1 MKMTYVPFI
10 QGNMKGMKTIYTTR
24 ATSRIIDGSY
34 NSIYKGRSMN
44 FDELREYVAGDDIKD
59 VDWNATARSQK
70 VLVRQYIAEKKH
82 NIMLVL
88 DTNRRMLAN
97 ANETQE
103 KKNVA
108 LMAAGTLACMV
119 SANGDYISAT
129 YSDKSSI
136 RHFPFKT
143 GLFNV
148 ENIMAAYDRDTSMD
162 NDSDLSAALEFISKN
177 IRRKMIMLIVTD
189 MDGMNRLSGRLL
201 KQLKATNDILLIC
214 VDDVDIKGKRVY
226 DMAARHYLPDFISE
240 DKKIARNEK
249 IRRQKVAE
257 ECAEKMKSVGITY
270 QIIDSTEDMD
280 EKIAELLGRH
290 RQEESILHTYEDA
303 FAQLGFEID
312 AFGGNEYALR
322 SVPVDLYGCSE
333 RELFLA
339 VLDELSQETG
349 NRGSFQVIEE
359 KIASMSCKA
368 AVKGNNR
375 LSFQEAEK
383 LIDELLTLD
392 NPYNCPH
399 GRPTIITM
407 TETDLEKKFKRIV

>member
-214 VDDVDIKGKRVY
+214 VDDVDMTWRQDIICRILFRRIKRLPAMKKYADRRLQRN
-226 DMAARHYLPDFISE
+226 AR
-240 DKKIARNEK
+240 
-249 IRRQKVAE
+249 RR
-257 ECAEKMKSVGITY
+257 
-270 QIIDSTEDMD
+270 
-280 EKIAELLGRH
+280 
-290 RQEESILHTYEDA
+290 
-303 FAQLGFEID
+303 
-312 AFGGNEYALR
+312 
-322 SVPVDLYGCSE
+322 
-333 RELFLA
+333 
-339 VLDELSQETG
+339 
-349 NRGSFQVIEE
+349 
-359 KIASMSCKA
+359 
-368 AVKGNNR
+368 
-375 LSFQEAEK
+375 
-383 LIDELLTLD
+383 
-392 NPYNCPH
+392 
-399 GRPTIITM
+399 
-407 TETDLEKKFKRIV
+407 

>member
-1 MKMTYVPFI
+1 MKMTYVPLI

-143 GLFNV
+143 GLW
-148 ENIMAAYDRDTSMD
+148 
-162 NDSDLSAALEFISKN
+162 K
-177 IRRKMIMLIVTD
+177 
-189 MDGMNRLSGRLL
+189 
-201 KQLKATNDILLIC
+201 ILWQ
-214 VDDVDIKGKRVY
+214 
-226 DMAARHYLPDFISE
+226 H
-240 DKKIARNEK
+240 
-249 IRRQKVAE
+249 
-257 ECAEKMKSVGITY
+257 
-270 QIIDSTEDMD
+270 
-280 EKIAELLGRH
+280 
-290 RQEESILHTYEDA
+290 
-303 FAQLGFEID
+303 
-312 AFGGNEYALR
+312 
-322 SVPVDLYGCSE
+322 
-333 RELFLA
+333 
-339 VLDELSQETG
+339 
-349 NRGSFQVIEE
+349 
-359 KIASMSCKA
+359 
-368 AVKGNNR
+368 
-375 LSFQEAEK
+375 
-383 LIDELLTLD
+383 
-392 NPYNCPH
+392 
-399 GRPTIITM
+399 M
-407 TETDLEKKFKRIV
+407 TEIHPWTMIQI